1 MPRKKKTETFDV
13 SKELEKKLKEKPI
26 DYGTGWARKNNM
38 IQAGVKEDER
48 NE

>member
-1 MPRKKKTETFDV
+1 MPRKKKTETVDV
-13 SKELEKKLKEKPI
+13 SKELEKKLNEKPV

-38 IQAGVKEDER
+38 IQAGVKEEER

>member
-1 MPRKKKTETFDV
+1 MPRKKKTETVDV
-13 SKELEKKLKEKPI
+13 SKELEENLKEKTI

>member
-1 MPRKKKTETFDV
+1 MPRKKKIEEV
-13 SKELEKKLKEKPI
+13 KEEEIIVKEPKKV

-38 IQAGVKEDER
+38 IQAGIREEEK

>member
-1 MPRKKKTETFDV
+1 MPRKKKTDTVDV
-13 SKELEKKLKEKPI
+13 SKELEEKLNEKPI

>member
-1 MPRKKKTETFDV
+1 MPRKKKTEEV
-13 SKELEKKLKEKPI
+13 KEEQIIKEPKKAY
-26 DYGTGWARKNNM
+26 YGTGWARKNNM